1 MAGKETKNKKY
12 EIEKIIKRLKGSRFP
27 NVLSNKELLE
37 SMEKTKEKQEPIAV
51 VLTCSDSRVIPEYI
65 FGAKLGELFVIRTAG
80 NMPDK
85 NSMAS
90 IEYALE
96 HLKVK
101 VIVVLGH
108 TNCGAVKGA
117 IALRQEMKKWQ
128 KDSFLPY
135 LLDSI
140 AENIKEARN
149 VDEAIYMNAKKIK
162 GILEEKLKKYEVKIV
177 PAIYDIGDGSI
188 KWLDS

>member
-128 KDSFLPY
+128 KD
-135 LLDSI
+135 
-140 AENIKEARN
+140 
-149 VDEAIYMNAKKIK
+149 
-162 GILEEKLKKYEVKIV
+162 
-177 PAIYDIGDGSI
+177 
-188 KWLDS
+188 